1 MVEYA
6 NVHFALETMRQEASA
21 AGKDGPRVLILG
33 PEDAGKSS
41 LAKILTA
48 YATKVGRQPI
58 TVNLDPAEGV
68 LSVPGTLSAAAF
80 RTMID
85 VEEGW
90 GNSPMSGPSPV
101 PVKLPLVYFY
111 PLQNP
116 LDAEGSIYRPI
127 VSKLALSVSG
137 RMAEDEDTRETGVI
151 VDTPGILS
159 QGKPGSEEM
168 INHLVTE
175 FSSMVFLLASCV
187 LRLILV
193 VTTILVIGSERL
205 YSSMMRNYD
214 NKPSTS
220 ASAAASDERISVV
233 KLSKSGGCVDRD
245 EAFMKA
251 IREAQFRSYFFG
263 SPIPSTAASAL
274 LLSASSS
281 TSITL
286 SPHAQQLD
294 FNALAVHYT
303 SGSTSDEDEDE
314 YDPAQ
319 LSTGT
324 SFLPGGTTNANQDE
338 PSAVPF
344 NKVPSPAPA
353 AMANSLLAISHA
365 PPNARPAEIRDSSIM
380 GFLYV
385 ADVDSEKGR
394 VRVLSPVGGR
404 VPQRAMV
411 WGRKWPEQVVG
422 LVG

>member
-1 MVEYA
+1 MC
-6 NVHFALETMRQEASA
+6 
-21 AGKDGPRVLILG
+21 
-33 PEDAGKSS
+33 
-41 LAKILTA
+41 
-48 YATKVGRQPI
+48 
-58 TVNLDPAEGV
+58 
-68 LSVPGTLSAAAF
+68 
-80 RTMID
+80 
-85 VEEGW
+85 
-90 GNSPMSGPSPV
+90 
-101 PVKLPLVYFY
+101 
-111 PLQNP
+111 
-116 LDAEGSIYRPI
+116 
-127 VSKLALSVSG
+127 
-137 RMAEDEDTRETGVI
+137 
-151 VDTPGILS
+151 
-159 QGKPGSEEM
+159 
-168 INHLVTE
+168 
-175 FSSMVFLLASCV
+175 CV
-187 LRLILV
+187 LILV

-251 IREAQFRSYFFG
+251 IREAQIRSYFFG

-344 NKVPSPAPA
+344 KKVPSPAPA

-365 PPNARPAEIRDSSIM
+365 PPNARPAEIRDTSIM